1 MSLCAPPCLS
11 FAGRCLIDKPKQL
24 TDRLNPRGRYLTVA
38 GADRAEDGRLFFACH
53 QKCDAPAALDRRI
66 GHGDADLWPAV
77 RDGGHPTLALVQHR
91 LSRQQRGGMT
101 IGTEAEQR
109 DIEKRALRIE
119 SRRAVGLL
127 QCPLVPPRRILG
139 PAVGRN
145 RMNVLRRHR
154 GLGEH
159 RFARHPIIAF
169 GMIVRDEGGLAS
181 SCLMMAAPMFLCI
194 STTSKPLAWRHW
206 WRAKC
211 WHTIPPP
218 HAMAA

>member
-1 MSLCAPPCLS
+1 
-11 FAGRCLIDKPKQL
+11 
-24 TDRLNPRGRYLTVA
+24 
-38 GADRAEDGRLFFACH
+38 
-53 QKCDAPAALDRRI
+53 
-66 GHGDADLWPAV
+66 
-77 RDGGHPTLALVQHR
+77 
-91 LSRQQRGGMT
+91 MT

-119 SRRAVGLL
+119 RRRAVGLL

-169 GMIVRDEGGLAS
+169 GMIVRDEAFVSPVPGHQLPRETVS
-181 SCLMMAAPMFLCI
+181 EFV
-194 STTSKPLAWRHW
+194 
-206 WRAKC
+206 
-211 WHTIPPP
+211 
-218 HAMAA
+218 